1 MEYLKRR
8 KYGKIT
14 GLAYATRDVLME
26 AQIQVIIPERQ
37 SSRDTEKWRRS
48 ARQVYWLA
56 DGKRDMRKIAKLLHK
71 SLREVQREVAVLQMD
86 GCLLLRSTRKVLRMN
101 AQALRESPQTKKL
114 FANTN
119 MRRQESSLMATLA
132 AVVAG
137 VERGD
142 DLVPVLHAL
151 GKKHKGY
158 GAEIE
163 HYPIVGGV
171 LLATFHI
178 FLGTRFTVEMQEAWE
193 EAFEIISLKMLEGY
207 T

>member
-1 MEYLKRR
+1 
-8 KYGKIT
+8 
-14 GLAYATRDVLME
+14 ME

-101 AQALRESPQTKKL
+101 AQALRESFDMVAEHKDAFARNFYMRLFTDYPQTKKL